1 MKHEDAPRKGRP
13 PEEWLLEQVLC
24 GTANPEMAPYLI
36 GISSRELQ
44 SRLRGLIDQRAEE
57 QGWQS

>member
-1 MKHEDAPRKGRP
+1 MKQDDLTRKGRP
-13 PEEWLLEQVLC
+13 PEEWLLEQVLS

-44 SRLRGLIDQRAEE
+44 SRLRGLIDRRAEE
-57 QGWQS
+57 QGWRS

>member
-1 MKHEDAPRKGRP
+1 MKHEDAERKGRP
-13 PEEWLLEQVLC
+13 PEEWLLEQVLS

-44 SRLRGLIDQRAEE
+44 SRLRGLIDQRAAE
-57 QGWQS
+57 QGWRF

>member
-1 MKHEDAPRKGRP
+1 MKHEDAGRKGRP
-13 PEEWLLEQVLC
+13 PEEWLLEQVLS

-57 QGWQS
+57 QGWKS